1 MLANTPHS
9 PRRYKDTVGLVMERT
24 RPPQSIDR
32 IRWYCENMDI
42 HTDEPVV
49 IREESFYCEDI
60 EGQLKGVIKDWM
72 ENEQSRKCGSCGVV
86 APAH

>member
-1 MLANTPHS
+1 M
-9 PRRYKDTVGLVMERT
+9 
-24 RPPQSIDR
+24 
-32 IRWYCENMDI
+32 
-42 HTDEPVV
+42 V

-60 EGQLKGVIKDWM
+60 ETQLKDVIKGWM